1 MLEECVSQ
9 LDEPFRHSEI
19 LGWFRRHHPDVKE
32 TTVAAHI
39 YAATSNAAN
48 RAKNHP
54 YLGRRPALLRR
65 VDHGLYVRAD
75 RADGGQVA
83 VTPTG
88 ARTGP
93 IASENKQPRLR
104 LRVAA
109 RARGNVEALVTGF
122 ASYVSSFQAGNP
134 FSGPSVYFHQ
144 KAIERRR
151 SHDSVDALLAD
162 EQFLEYVYAVLPAW
176 GMHRMGA
183 QRAKVTEYAQLV
195 GSLRATAPS
204 LRKLWPLNICDLE
217 PDGAGEVSEQA
228 WQVIAAVRASTSET
242 QIVAGSKVLHH
253 LLPDLIPPIDRQYTF
268 RFFTGRKA
276 VPAGDRQAFL
286 EWFPYFAEIGGRC
299 RSPIEAAMRQ
309 GTPMSAGR
317 AKVID
322 NAIIGFV
329 ITEDNR
335 AAVRSSD
342 MSARREEDAIR

>member
-19 LGWFRRHHPDVKE
+19 LGWFRRHHPEVKE

-39 YAATSNAAN
+39 YAARSNAAN

-54 YLGRRPALLRR
+54 YLGRRPALVRR

-75 RADGGQVA
+75 RSGGGQLA
-83 VTPTG
+83 GIPAG

-93 IASENKQPRLR
+93 AAAEDVQPRLR
-104 LRVAA
+104 VRAA
-109 RARGNVEALVTGF
+109 DRARGNVEALVTGF

-151 SHDSVDALLAD
+151 SHDSVDTLLAD
-162 EQFLEYVYAVLPAW
+162 QQFLEYVYAVLPAW

-195 GSLRATAPS
+195 SSLRATAPS
-204 LRKLWPLNICDLE
+204 LRELWPLSISGLE
-217 PDGAGEVSEQA
+217 PDCVAEVSEQA
-228 WQVIAAVRASTSET
+228 WQIVAAIKASTSET

-268 RFFTGRKA
+268 RFFTGQKA

-286 EWFPYFAEIGGRC
+286 EWFPYLAEIGSRC
-299 RSPIEAAMRQ
+299 RTPIEAAMRQ

-322 NAIIGFV
+322 NAIIGFM
-329 ITEDNR
+329 ITKDDRLAE
-335 AAVRSSD
+335 RSSA
-342 MSARREEDAIR
+342 MSARRGEQRI

>member
-19 LGWFRRHHPDVKE
+19 LGWFRRHYPDVKE

-65 VDHGLYVRAD
+65 IDHGLYVRAD
-75 RADGGQVA
+75 RSGGQLA
-83 VTPTG
+83 DTSAD

-93 IASENKQPRLR
+93 ITADDKQPRLR
-104 LRVAA
+104 VRATD
-109 RARGNVEALVTGF
+109 RARSNVEALVAGF
-122 ASYVSSFQAGNP
+122 ASYLSSFQTGNP

-144 KAIERRR
+144 RAIERRR
-151 SHDSVDALLAD
+151 SHDSIDALLAD
-162 EQFLEYVYAVLPAW
+162 QQFLEYVYAVLPAW
-176 GMHRMGA
+176 GMHRMGS

-204 LRKLWPLNICDLE
+204 LRRLWPLNICDLE
-217 PDGAGEVSEQA
+217 PDSVAEVSEQA
-228 WQVIAAVRASTSET
+228 WQVIAAIRASTSET

-268 RFFTGRKA
+268 RFFTGQKA

-286 EWFPYFAEIGGRC
+286 EWFPYLAEIGRRC

-309 GTPMSAGR
+309 GTPMSDGR

-322 NAIIGFV
+322 NAIIGFM
-329 ITEDNR
+329 ITKDNR
-335 AAVRSSD
+335 RAARSSAT
-342 MSARREEDAIR
+342 SPRRAEDAIR

>member
-1 MLEECVSQ
+1 MS
-9 LDEPFRHSEI
+9 RSGSEI

-65 VDHGLYVRAD
+65 VEHGLYVRAD
-75 RADGGQVA
+75 RSGGGQLTDTSA
-83 VTPTG
+83 N

-93 IASENKQPRLR
+93 ITADAKQPRLR
-104 LRVAA
+104 VRATD
-109 RARGNVEALVTGF
+109 RARSNVEALVAGF
-122 ASYVSSFQAGNP
+122 DSCLSSFRTGNP

-162 EQFLEYVYAVLPAW
+162 QQFLEYVYAVLPAW

-204 LRKLWPLNICDLE
+204 LRKLWPLNISDLE
-217 PDGAGEVSEQA
+217 PDSLAEVSEQA
-228 WQVIAAVRASTSET
+228 WQVIAAIRASTSET

-268 RFFTGRKA
+268 RFFTGQKA

-286 EWFPYFAEIGGRC
+286 EWFPYLAEIGRRC
-299 RSPIEAAMRQ
+299 RSPIEAAIRQ
-309 GTPMSAGR
+309 GTPMSDGR

-322 NAIIGFV
+322 NAIIGFM
-329 ITEDNR
+329 ITKDNR
-335 AAVRSSD
+335 QAAQSSAT
-342 MSARREEDAIR
+342 SARREEDAIR

>member
-1 MLEECVSQ
+1 MPVWSMLEECVSQ

-54 YLGRRPALLRR
+54 YLGRRPALVRR

-75 RADGGQVA
+75 RSGSGQLA
-83 VTPTG
+83 GTPAG

-93 IASENKQPRLR
+93 IAAEDEQPRLR
-104 LRVAA
+104 VRAA
-109 RARGNVEALVTGF
+109 DRARSNVEALVTGF

-134 FSGPSVYFHQ
+134 FSGSSVYFHQ

-162 EQFLEYVYAVLPAW
+162 QQFLEYVYAVLPAW

-183 QRAKVTEYAQLV
+183 QRAKVTEYARLV

-204 LRKLWPLNICDLE
+204 LRKQWPLRRAHSRADLPGRGSCAPAVWTRPGCQPGLDGQLVIDAG
-217 PDGAGEVSEQA
+217 PDA
-228 WQVIAAVRASTSET
+228 
-242 QIVAGSKVLHH
+242 
-253 LLPDLIPPIDRQYTF
+253 PDPCQN
-268 RFFTGRKA
+268 
-276 VPAGDRQAFL
+276 
-286 EWFPYFAEIGGRC
+286 
-299 RSPIEAAMRQ
+299 
-309 GTPMSAGR
+309 GR
-317 AKVID
+317 A
-322 NAIIGFV
+322 
-329 ITEDNR
+329 
-335 AAVRSSD
+335 AAAPRPTS
-342 MSARREEDAIR
+342 